1 VKKIYLDHAATTPMD
16 PRVLE
21 AMTPYFS
28 ETFGNP
34 SSLHS
39 AGQAARQAVD
49 GARRSIAGFVG
60 ASPRELIFTSGGTE
74 SDNLALF
81 GVAHA
86 YKDQGKHVIVSAIE
100 HEAILEPVRTL
111 EKAGFKVAIVGA
123 DQDGII
129 KLDEL
134 EKALTPETIFI
145 SLMLANNEVGTIQP
159 ISKAAQL
166 VRRHKKALGRGPT
179 QPPFLHTDACQAAGV
194 LSLNVRDL
202 GVDLLTLN
210 GSKIYGPKGIGL
222 LYVREGIKLEP
233 QVCGGGHEHGRR
245 SGTLNVP
252 GIIGLAKALELAQ
265 AERENE
271 NKRLTC
277 MRDKFIEKAL
287 ELLPDIQLTGHTS
300 DRLPNNI
307 SFMIKGVE
315 SEILLMRLDMEG
327 IYASAGSACTAGNAE
342 PSHVLLAMGFSKQ
355 EARTAVRFSLGHS
368 TTEEEL
374 ENVENMFIDAVKDIR
389 SESGVY

>member
-1 VKKIYLDHAATTPMD
+1 MD

>member
-1 VKKIYLDHAATTPMD
+1 
-16 PRVLE
+16 
-21 AMTPYFS
+21 
-28 ETFGNP
+28 
-34 SSLHS
+34 
-39 AGQAARQAVD
+39 
-49 GARRSIAGFVG
+49 
-60 ASPRELIFTSGGTE
+60 
-74 SDNLALF
+74 
-81 GVAHA
+81 
-86 YKDQGKHVIVSAIE
+86 
-100 HEAILEPVRTL
+100 
-111 EKAGFKVAIVGA
+111 
-123 DQDGII
+123 
-129 KLDEL
+129 
-134 EKALTPETIFI
+134 
-145 SLMLANNEVGTIQP
+145 
-159 ISKAAQL
+159 
-166 VRRHKKALGRGPT
+166 
-179 QPPFLHTDACQAAGV
+179 
-194 LSLNVRDL
+194 
-202 GVDLLTLN
+202 VDLLTLN